1 MSGTSLK
8 WIAVISMLI
17 DHTAEVLMNHNA
29 ALTAPIWAQIY
40 VLMRGIGRIAFPIYA
55 FLLVEGFL
63 HTRDVKKYLTRMFL
77 FAVVSEVPFDLAVF
91 HTPFY
96 WGYQNVFFAL
106 FLGLLALA
114 GIRWGASDGL
124 ESSQLVQGQSAESR
138 SAQDSVM
145 HGKKAAYQNGEMFVG
160 AGLWKQAIALILC
173 VGAAQLINC
182 DYGAFGVF
190 FIVLLY
196 MTRFDP
202 KTQTVLGA
210 LSLIWERPGILAF
223 IPIRLY
229 NGTRGRCGN
238 KYFFYAFYPAHL
250 LALWCIG
257 RVAFKLF

>member
-1 MSGTSLK
+1 MSGTALK

-29 ALTAPIWAQIY
+29 ALTDPIWAQIY
-40 VLMRGIGRIAFPIYA
+40 MLMRGIGRIAFPIYA

-77 FAVVSEVPFDLAVF
+77 FAVVSEIPFDLAVF
-91 HTPFY
+91 HMPFY
-96 WGYQNVFFAL
+96 WGYQNVFFTL

-114 GIRWGASDGL
+114 GIRWG
-124 ESSQLVQGQSAESR
+124 E
-138 SAQDSVM
+138 
-145 HGKKAAYQNGEMFVG
+145 KN
-160 AGLWKQAIALILC
+160 GLWKQALALIMC
-173 VGAAQLINC
+173 VGAAKLINC

-196 MTRFDP
+196 MTRYD
-202 KTQTVLGA
+202 KKNQTVLGA
-210 LSLIWERPGILAF
+210 LSLVWELPGILAF

-250 LALWCIG
+250 LVLWCMG
-257 RVAFKLF
+257 RFAFRLF

>member
-1 MSGTSLK
+1 MPLSGTTLK

-17 DHTAEVLMNHNA
+17 DHTAEVLINHNT
-29 ALTAPIWAQIY
+29 ALTDPIWAQIY

-63 HTRDVKKYLTRMFL
+63 HTRDVKKYLTRML
-77 FAVVSEVPFDLAVF
+77 TFAVVSEIPFDLAVF

-96 WGYQNVFFAL
+96 WGYQNVFFTL

-114 GIRWGASDGL
+114 GENML
-124 ESSQLVQGQSAESR
+124 HQSSG
-138 SAQDSVM
+138 
-145 HGKKAAYQNGEMFVG
+145 MFAG
-160 AGLWKQAIALILC
+160 AGLWKQALALILC
-173 VGAAQLINC
+173 ISAAQLINC

-196 MTRFDP
+196 MTRYDK

-210 LSLIWERPGILAF
+210 ISLIWELPGILAF

-229 NGTRGRCGN
+229 NGIRGRCGN
-238 KYFFYAFYPAHL
+238 RYFFYAFYPAHL

-257 RVAFKLF
+257 RFVFKLF

>member
-1 MSGTSLK
+1 MSGTALK

-29 ALTAPIWAQIY
+29 ALTEPIWAQIY

-77 FAVVSEVPFDLAVF
+77 FAVVSEIPFDLAVF

-96 WGYQNVFFAL
+96 WGYQNVFFTL

-114 GIRWGASDGL
+114 GIRWGT
-124 ESSQLVQGQSAESR
+124 
-138 SAQDSVM
+138 
-145 HGKKAAYQNGEMFVG
+145 
-160 AGLWKQAIALILC
+160 GLWKQALALIMC

-196 MTRFDP
+196 MTRYDK

-210 LSLIWERPGILAF
+210 LSLVWELPGILAF

-250 LALWCIG
+250 LILWMIG
-257 RVAFKLF
+257 RFMLKLF

>member
-1 MSGTSLK
+1 MPLSGTTLK

-17 DHTAEVLMNHNA
+17 DHTAEVLINHNA
-29 ALTAPIWAQIY
+29 ALTDPIWAQIY

-63 HTRDVKKYLTRMFL
+63 HTRDVKKYLVRML
-77 FAVVSEVPFDLAVF
+77 TFAVVSEIPFDLAVF

-114 GIRWGASDGL
+114 G
-124 ESSQLVQGQSAESR
+124 ENVVHQSSG
-138 SAQDSVM
+138 
-145 HGKKAAYQNGEMFVG
+145 MFAG
-160 AGLWKQAIALILC
+160 AGLWKQAFVLILC
-173 VGAAQLINC
+173 VGTAQLINC

-190 FIVLLY
+190 FIILLY
-196 MTRFDP
+196 MTRYDK

-210 LSLIWERPGILAF
+210 ISLIWELPGILAF

-229 NGTRGRCGN
+229 NGTGTVRQS
-238 KYFFYAFYPAHL
+238 YFFMPFTGAFAGTGGGWKIY
-250 LALWCIG
+250 
-257 RVAFKLF
+257 F